1 MLKKETEYIKLLEIF
16 IQVVEANKGKVVGN
30 EEWILDAEGLALKFC
45 AHVASAYYLFQGTS
59 IRKMSFG
66 DINFFDS
73 ASINVVSRAAF
84 ETFLIFH
91 HIFIY
96 PTSIEERD
104 FRYISW
110 VLSGLIERQNF
121 PVLSKKGKKQIENEK
136 EILNSYIDKLKT
148 NQHFEALTPKQKR
161 AIIEKGNWRFSSW
174 SDISV
179 EAGLDVTHGTS
190 FYKYLCGYAHSS
202 NLSALQIRDAQSKHI
217 QKELSESAMSLI
229 MISMANMIKAY
240 CDLFPESTY
249 VLKRNQDSNALV
261 NIWIG
266 VGSSSVKNAEIDWD
280 NILV

>member
-1 MLKKETEYIKLLEIF
+1 MLDKETEYIKLLEIF
-16 IQVVEANKGKVVGN
+16 IQVVEVNRGKPIGS

-45 AHVASAYYLFQGTS
+45 AHVASAIYLSQGTS
-59 IRKMSFG
+59 IPKMSFG
-66 DINFFDS
+66 HINFFDS

-91 HIFIY
+91 HIFIQ

-121 PVLSKKGKKQIENEK
+121 PILSQKGKKQIENEK
-136 EILNSYIDKLKT
+136 EIIDSCIDRLKT
-148 NQHFEALTPKQKR
+148 NQHFEALSYKQKR

-174 SDISV
+174 SDLSV

-202 NLSALQIRDAQSKHI
+202 NLSALQIRDAHSGHI
-217 QKELSESAMSLI
+217 QRELSASAMSLI

-240 CDLFPESTY
+240 CDLFPQSAS
-249 VLKRNQDSNALV
+249 VLKRDQDSNALV

-266 VGSSSVKNAEIDWD
+266 VGSSSVKDAEIDWD